1 VLSLRGNEGLLLDLA
16 GLRQHFD
23 TGADKYVTIALL
35 GTVKG
40 EHNVRQHLL
49 PAVNE
54 TSSGIKVRE
63 WMQQL
68 MNLKH
73 RSGRLKGPAICD
85 DKGMALRSKTL
96 NAMFHEA
103 LNEVRERSPEL
114 FLGDILNLADIEDK
128 YNIFRYFRRGSAS
141 QAIAEKVSSVD
152 IDVVNCWKRKEAAGT
167 NKPSHSM
174 KQHYADVS
182 LLLASFLRYIHSM

>member
-1 VLSLRGNEGLLLDLA
+1 VECYVLSLRGNEGLLLDLA

-54 TSSGIKVRE
+54 TSSGIKVRD
-63 WMQQL
+63 WMQRV

-73 RSGRLKGPAICD
+73 RSGYLKGPAICD
-85 DKGMALRSKTL
+85 DKCMALRSKTL

-128 YNIFRYFRRGSAS
+128 QVQHLPLFSA
-141 QAIAEKVSSVD
+141 
-152 IDVVNCWKRKEAAGT
+152 WF
-167 NKPSHSM
+167 
-174 KQHYADVS
+174 S
-182 LLLASFLRYIHSM
+182 LLSYC